1 MHAGGPPLL
10 IGVTPPRLFLLSP
23 ANTSGRRAS
32 RWCDPSVVHPH
43 ALALRDG
50 GLPVGD
56 AFSHLSTLYFRG
68 KIAYA
73 RRFAP
78 DSDSVLVIA
87 PGFGLVPPSWSVT
100 LERLE
105 AMRATRVDL
114 DDVAYTA
121 PLRDHCAALAGR
133 LPSAAEVVLLGSLAT
148 GKYLDLLIPAFGD
161 RLRVPRAFVGAG
173 EMQRGSLLLR
183 AVREGTELEYVGLEA
198 VRSGRRES

>member
-1 MHAGGPPLL
+1 MQTL
-10 IGVTPPRLFLLSP
+10 VTPLRLFLLSP
-23 ANTSGRRAS
+23 ANTSGKRAA
-32 RWCDPSVVHPH
+32 RWCDPAFVHPQ

-73 RRFAP
+73 RRFAAH
-78 DSDSVLVIA
+78 DADVLVIA

-114 DDVAYTA
+114 EDSSYTA
-121 PLRDHCAALAGR
+121 PMVEHCAALAGR
-133 LPSAAEVVLLGSLAT
+133 LPASAEIVLLGSLAT
-148 GKYLDLLIPAFGD
+148 GKYLDLLTPAFGD

-183 AVREGTELEYVGLEA
+183 AVRAGEEREYVRLPA
-198 VRSGRRES
+198 VRG